1 MVIVRVVVLALLV
14 YYGWVMGHV
23 PPDQLNTFGTL
34 AAYSF
39 FVTAPLLYFLPAL
52 EARARKHPNLTAIE
66 LVNIFLGWTLVGWVC
81 ALAWAYKDA
90 EATPA
95 PAPAA
100 AAEMKA
106 CPFCA
111 EDVRVEAIKCKHCG
125 SALPA

>member
-1 MVIVRVVVLALLV
+1 MVVVRILVLAFLV

-23 PPDQLNTFGTL
+23 PPNQLNAFGTL

-52 EARARKHPNLTAIE
+52 EARFKKHPNLVAIE

-81 ALAWAYKDA
+81 ALAWAYKTP
-90 EATPA
+90 EAAATA
-95 PAPAA
+95 PASSEPQT
-100 AAEMKA
+100 KA
-106 CPFCA
+106 CPYCA